1 MAKIDRALITIAL
14 AWLISGMVLGLYM
27 GAATD
32 TSFLDVHVAM
42 MMGGFVLLSVY
53 GFIYRQWPLLKQN
66 GLAKAQFWIA
76 ALGSVAIVVG
86 SAQMVLGGGIATVAA
101 GSVVALVG
109 AILMG
114 WIFVTAQEE

>member
-1 MAKIDRALITIAL
+1 MAKIDRALITVAL
-14 AWLISGMVLGLYM
+14 AWLIVGMLLGIYM

-53 GFIYRQWPLLKQN
+53 GFIYRLWPMLKHS

-76 ALGSVAIVVG
+76 VIGSVAIVAG
-86 SAQMVLGGGIATVAA
+86 SAQMVLGGGIITVAS
-101 GSVVALVG
+101 GSVIALIA

-114 WIFVTAQEE
+114 WIFVTGPEE